1 MRLFGSFKVTD
12 RIRIGGST
20 GGGRKRKSSSK
31 GNAGCGLI
39 ILVLLLVLVPISL
52 IKSCIGGDEAE
63 TTTETTTIVSSIGVE
78 ELSFAFDEYEL
89 DVGDDRTTWVKVSGT
104 EDFTVDDFVFVSD
117 DESIATIEFKEISLD
132 SYIDVTLKG
141 VSPGT
146 TTIYV
151 KTADDAVSTEKITVT
166 VLEAET
172 STEAETT
179 EKETDAP
186 AAVPNTPETTKS
198 ITTEKKS
205 VEYVLNTNTK
215 KIHKS
220 SCSSVEDIK
229 PENRSSTNDF
239 NEAIDQGYE
248 PCKRCNPSGN

>member
-20 GGGRKRKSSSK
+20 GGSRKRKSSK
-31 GNAGCGLI
+31 GGSGCGLI
-39 ILVLLLVLVPISL
+39 IVVLMIICVPIAL
-52 IKSCIGGDEAE
+52 IKSCVGGDEPKTVE
-63 TTTETTTIVSSIGVE
+63 TTSPVSSIGVE
-78 ELSFAFDEYEL
+78 ELSFALDEYEL
-89 DVGDDRTTWVKVSGT
+89 DVGDDRNSWVRVEGT
-104 EDFTVDDFVFVSD
+104 EDFTVDDFVFVSS
-117 DESIATIEFKEISLD
+117 DESIASIEYDHTSLD
-132 SYIDVTLKG
+132 TYLYFVIKG
-141 VSPGT
+141 ISPGT

-151 KTADDAVSTEKITVT
+151 KTADDAVSTEEITVT

-172 STEAETT
+172 TTEAETT
-179 EKETDAP
+179 EKETNAP

-198 ITTEKKS
+198 ATTEKKS

-220 SCSSVEDIK
+220 SCGSVEDIE
-229 PENRSSTNDF
+229 PENRATTNDF

-248 PCKRCNPSGN
+248 PCKRCNPTGN

>member
-89 DVGDDRTTWVKVSGT
+89 DVGDDRTGWVRVEGT
-104 EDFTVDDFVFVSD
+104 EDFTVDDFVFVSS
-117 DESIATIEFKEISLD
+117 DESIATIEYDQTSLGT
-132 SYIDVTLKG
+132 YLYFVIKG
-141 VSPGT
+141 ISPGT
-146 TTIYV
+146 TTVYV
-151 KTADDAVSTEKITVT
+151 KTADDAVVSEEITVT

-172 STEAETT
+172 TTEAETT
-179 EKETDAP
+179 KIEKQTELVFTGRI
-186 AAVPNTPETTKS
+186 VYKTPDGERYHFDKECAGKNARELHLDEAEHWGYRPCGTC
-198 ITTEKKS
+198 
-205 VEYVLNTNTK
+205 VE
-215 KIHKS
+215 
-220 SCSSVEDIK
+220 
-229 PENRSSTNDF
+229 
-239 NEAIDQGYE
+239 
-248 PCKRCNPSGN
+248 